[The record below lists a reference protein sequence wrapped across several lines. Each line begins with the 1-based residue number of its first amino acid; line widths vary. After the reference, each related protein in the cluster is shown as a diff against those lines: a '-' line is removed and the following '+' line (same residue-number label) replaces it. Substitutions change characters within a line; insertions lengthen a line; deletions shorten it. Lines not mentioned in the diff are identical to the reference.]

1 MSRLTRRSYAD
12 FSDEEKVLFDKIAKG
27 RQGVADGHIGGP
39 FDVWVLSP
47 EMGDRLN
54 GLGGMFRFRTAVNR
68 RYIELAIL
76 MIGADWQ
83 AQFEWYA
90 HEPMARQAGLPD
102 HVIAAIK
109 TGQMPVFDDAGDR
122 LTYAVCHELLTQRHV
137 NTATFTAAVE
147 LFGERGVA
155 EIINVAG
162 FYTMVCMSL
171 NTFEVDLPE
180 GAEYPFPRNQ

>member
-1 MSRLTRRSYAD
+1 MSRLTRRSYAE
-12 FSDEEKVLFDKIAKG
+12 FTEEEKLLFDKIAKG
-27 RQGVADGHIGGP
+27 RKGVVDGHIGGP

-47 EMGDRLN
+47 EMGNRLN
-54 GLGGMFRFRTAVNR
+54 GLGGMFRFRTVVDR

-76 MIGADWQ
+76 MVGADWQ

-102 HVIAAIK
+102 SVIAAIK
-109 TGQMPVFDDAGDR
+109 ARELPVFDDAGDQ
-122 LTYAVCHELLTQRHV
+122 LTYAVCYELQTRRHV
-137 NTATFTAAVE
+137 SDETFRAAVT

-180 GAEYPFPRNQ
+180 GAEYPFPRTT

>member
-1 MSRLTRRSYAD
+1 MSRLTRRSYAE
-12 FSDEEKVLFDKIAKG
+12 FSDEEKVLFDKLAKD
-27 RQGVADGHIGGP
+27 RKGVADGHIGGP

-47 EMGDRLN
+47 EMGNRLN
-54 GLGGMFRFRTAVNR
+54 GLGGMFRFRTAVDR

-90 HEPMARQAGLPD
+90 HEPMARHAGLPD
-102 HVIAAIK
+102 NMIAAIK
-109 TGQMPVFDDAGDR
+109 TGEQPEFDDMGDR
-122 LTYAVCHELLTQRHV
+122 LTYAVCHELQTQRHV
-137 NTATFTAAVE
+137 SNATYDAAVAF
-147 LFGERGVA
+147 FGERGVA

-171 NTFEVDLPE
+171 NTFDVDLPE
-180 GAEYPFPRNQ
+180 GAEYPFPRR